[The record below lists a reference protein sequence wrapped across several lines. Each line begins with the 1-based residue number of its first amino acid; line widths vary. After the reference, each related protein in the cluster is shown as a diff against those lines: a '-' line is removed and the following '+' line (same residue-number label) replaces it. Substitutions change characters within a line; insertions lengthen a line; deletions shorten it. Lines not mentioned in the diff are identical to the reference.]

1 MNDLKFAFRQLL
13 KHPGFTTVAVLTL
26 ALGIG
31 INLMLFAFFNV
42 LLFRPRPVRAPYELW
57 AIRPANGNGQPLDY
71 GVNLC
76 RPYYDEIRRN
86 NRLFD
91 GIIGYATVTPKF
103 RTQDG
108 AEMVTASLVSGEY
121 FNFLGVVP
129 AQGRAFSA
137 EDDKPGASRVA
148 VLSHRF
154 WQQFLNGDQKVIGR
168 AISLNDQAVE
178 VIGVMPAGFLDLG
191 RAPPDL
197 WLRTS

>member
-31 INLMLFAFFNV
+31 INLMLFAFFND

-57 AIRPANGNGQPLDY
+57 AIRPADGNGQPLDY

-86 NRLFD
+86 NRVFD

-137 EDDKPGASRVA
+137 EGGFGFRSKS
-148 VLSHRF
+148 
-154 WQQFLNGDQKVIGR
+154 
-168 AISLNDQAVE
+168 AVE
-178 VIGVMPAGFLDLG
+178 YSRMLEQEW
-191 RAPPDL
+191 APQS
-197 WLRTS
+197 RQES